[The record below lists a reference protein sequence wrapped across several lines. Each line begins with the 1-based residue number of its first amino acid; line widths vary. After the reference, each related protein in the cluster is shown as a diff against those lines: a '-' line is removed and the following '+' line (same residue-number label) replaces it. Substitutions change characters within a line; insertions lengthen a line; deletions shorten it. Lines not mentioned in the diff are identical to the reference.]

1 MEKRSKRKIGVR
13 AAVVA
18 GVAAAMIIGAGGG
31 AVSAAL
37 ITSAKIKDNTIQ
49 SRDIR
54 NGTIKAVDV
63 APDSIPGGDLRNGTV
78 TGADV
83 ANGSISS
90 ADLGPNAR
98 TYWVAG
104 RADGTLDRSSG
115 AGISVAKVNTGR
127 YDVTL
132 PAGVDVGDC
141 GIFAAR
147 GRAANFNGTVGF
159 VSASPNYLNLPNRVW
174 VETWNS
180 GAAHTDADF
189 YLLVDC

>member
-1 MEKRSKRKIGVR
+1 MEKRNQKKIGVN

-18 GVAAAMIIGAGGG
+18 GVAAVMIIGAGGG

-37 ITSAKIKDNTIQ
+37 ITSAQIKDNTIK

-54 NGTIKAVDV
+54 NGTVKAADV
-63 APDSIPGGDLRNGTV
+63 APDSIPGSDLRNGTV

-83 ANGSISS
+83 ANGSINS
-90 ADLGPNAR
+90 ADLGMNAR
-98 TYWVAG
+98 TYWVVG
-104 RADGTLDRSSG
+104 RGDGSLARSSG
-115 AGISVAKVNTGR
+115 AGITVTKVNPGR

-141 GIFAAR
+141 GIYATR

-159 VSASPNYLNLPNRVW
+159 ISASPNYLNLPNRVW

-180 GAAHTDADF
+180 GATHTDADF